1 MRWRLI
7 FQFFMMLGL
16 FAFVIGARSQ
26 GEVYAEA
33 FGQANLRAHDY
44 IEAAKVGEIVAGQ
57 RYPVLGRSA
66 RYPWLL
72 LGDAQTGAPLGWVYR
87 ELVRVEGDLAN
98 VPYSEHIVR
107 EPAAISPDQTSTPTS
122 RTAVNGT
129 ARGEI
134 NLRAGPGVGYPRL
147 GVARA
152 GERYEILA
160 THAQYPW
167 LRIASPDLPDGSA
180 WVAEGLLDIEGNLA
194 TLPRETPLTYATP
207 ALTATPVVV
216 RAPAEAPPLSPAM
229 KALGENIWS
238 LFLAAGFDFLTEPV
252 GALYLYDLR
261 RGAALQFGEQIAF
274 SGTSLTKIAILIE
287 LYRQLDFPPS
297 QELALLVANT
307 MICSDNRAT
316 NELLRIV
323 GRGDELAGA
332 LQVTATMRTLGL
344 TKSFMSAPYA
354 IPGEV
359 TIPIPALPIDTIAD
373 QERNQP
379 DPYNQATVDELGQL
393 LRGMYDCARDE
404 TGILNDAFPGKI
416 RASECRSMLHVM
428 GANHVDSLLKSG
440 VPAGIT
446 VAHKHGWVAD
456 THGNAALF
464 FTPGGDYALVMLLYK
479 PQRLDFLSESLPLFA
494 EVSRVV
500 YNAFNPVAL
509 LAEARPGYIP
519 PLSECD
525 FVASPLLWDIQ
536 AANSGFP
543 P

>member
-1 MRWRLI
+1 MRGRRI
-7 FQFFMMLGL
+7 IGFFILLGL
-16 FAFVIGARSQ
+16 FAFAIGTQSQ

-33 FGQANLRAHDY
+33 LGQANLRAHDY
-44 IEAAKVGEIVAGQ
+44 VEADKVGEIAAGQ
-57 RYPVLGRSA
+57 RHPVLGRSA

-72 LGDAQTGAPLGWVYR
+72 LGDAETGAPLGWVYR
-87 ELVRVEGDLAN
+87 DLVRIDGDLAS
-98 VPYSEHIVR
+98 VPYSKHILR
-107 EPAAISPDQTSTPTS
+107 EETTTSQTSTPTS
-122 RTAVNGT
+122 QTAVSGIV
-129 ARGEI
+129 RGEI
-134 NLRAGPGVGYPRL
+134 NLRAGPGVSYPRL

-167 LRIASPDLPDGSA
+167 LRIATPDLPGGSA
-180 WVAEGLLDIEGNLA
+180 WVADGLLDIEGNLA
-194 TLPRETPLTYATP
+194 ILPRETQLTYATP

-216 RAPAEAPPLSPAM
+216 RAPLEAPPLSPAM
-229 KALGENIWS
+229 KALGESLWS

-261 RGAALQFGEQIAF
+261 RGAALQFGEEIAF

-287 LYRQLDFPPS
+287 LYRQLDYPPPN
-297 QELALLVANT
+297 ELALLIANT

-323 GRGDELAGA
+323 GHGDELAGA
-332 LQVTATMRTLGL
+332 LQVTETIHALGL
-344 TKSFMSAPYA
+344 AKSYISAPYA
-354 IPGEV
+354 IPDEE
-359 TIPIPALPIDTIAD
+359 TLPIAAWPIRTSAD
-373 QERNQP
+373 QERNLP

-393 LRGMYDCARDE
+393 LRGMYECARDE
-404 TGILNDAFPGKI
+404 TGLLSDAFPSKI
-416 RASECRSMLHVM
+416 RASECRSMLHIM
-428 GANHVDSLLKSG
+428 GANHVDSMLKSG

-446 VAHKHGWVAD
+446 VAHKHGWIAD

-464 FTPGGDYALVMLLYK
+464 FTPGGDYVLVMLLYK
-479 PQRLDFLSESLPLFA
+479 PRRLDFLSESLPLFA
-494 EVSRVV
+494 EVSRAV
-500 YNAFNPVAL
+500 YNAFNPDAQ

-536 AANSGFP
+536 AANSSFP